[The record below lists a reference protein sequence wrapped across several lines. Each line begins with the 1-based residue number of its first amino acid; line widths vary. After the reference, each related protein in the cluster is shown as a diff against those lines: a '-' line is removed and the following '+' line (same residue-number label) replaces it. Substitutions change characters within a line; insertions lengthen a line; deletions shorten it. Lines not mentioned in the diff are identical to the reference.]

1 MLATYRNYF
10 LLLIAQYVVL
20 EFFKV
25 AKIINYEMFN
35 VVIIIYL
42 LIEFLITMTMLLYL
56 ERKNKV
62 SILEGE

>member
-1 MLATYRNYF
+1 
-10 LLLIAQYVVL
+10 
-20 EFFKV
+20 
-25 AKIINYEMFN
+25 MFN

-42 LIEFLITMTMLLYL
+42 LIEFLITITMLLYL